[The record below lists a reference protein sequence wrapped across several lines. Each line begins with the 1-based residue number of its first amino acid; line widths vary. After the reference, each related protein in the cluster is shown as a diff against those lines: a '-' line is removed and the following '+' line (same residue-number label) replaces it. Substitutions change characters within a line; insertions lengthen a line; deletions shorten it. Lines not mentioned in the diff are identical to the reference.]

1 VQSFTWQTSEGHSIL
16 HAVTLTAR
24 RRQFKGLSFG
34 GSYTLGKS
42 MDNTTATGG
51 GATVAQDDKNLGAE
65 WALSSFDRRHQ
76 ISADFNY
83 ELPFGPN
90 KPFFSGDGFW
100 SSLVSDW
107 SIGGT
112 FTDSSGSPLT
122 VRVNGATA
130 DVARGTNGTL
140 RADYNGQPIAL
151 SNPTIDQFFN
161 TAAFS
166 APVSG
171 TFGNSARNIVIGP
184 WSHQLNMRA
193 SRDVRMGRSH
203 VVSIQTSVNNV
214 LNTVNWGSSD
224 TNFNSPTFGQVTSV
238 RGMRSA
244 TINIRFRY

>member
-1 VQSFTWQTSEGHSIL
+1 
-16 HAVTLTAR
+16 
-24 RRQFKGLSFG
+24 
-34 GSYTLGKS
+34 

-51 GATVAQDDKNLGAE
+51 GATVAQDDKNLAAE
-65 WALSSFDRRHQ
+65 WGRSSFDRRHQ

-90 KPFFSGDGFW
+90 KPFFSGGGFW
-100 SSLVSDW
+100 SGLISDW

-112 FTDSSGSPLT
+112 FSDSSGTPLT

-140 RADYNGQPIAL
+140 RADYNGQPIAI

-166 APVSG
+166 APVAG
-171 TFGNSARNIVIGP
+171 TFGNSARNIVEGP

-214 LNTVNWGSSD
+214 LNTVNWGSID